1 MAEVWPEVTEAVSNS
16 HREHPRGC
24 RRENLDRVPTHA
36 AKLVALN
43 SDVLVTGTTMGLKR
57 FNRPV
62 TFIELRIRSI
72 EGLKSTKMPML
83 ITSVATT

>member
-43 SDVLVTGTTMGLKR
+43 SDVLVTGTTIGVKALQQASH
-57 FNRPV
+57 FY
-62 TFIELRIRSI
+62 
-72 EGLKSTKMPML
+72 
-83 ITSVATT
+83 